1 MTNEE
6 ISIGSKC
13 ELAVSLLKT
22 FYSLHISNKDGIQHY
37 LELQKDKILLALSK
51 ALESSYIFNK
61 LKGAKLF
68 RILCMN
74 NFFNTEELKGILAF
88 IRIEYRKQSNN
99 LEFIRDMLLEILD
112 ISNKYPYEVQE
123 VFAEDIQTQY
133 NDFTEMRNKN

>member
-1 MTNEE
+1 VTNEE

>member
-1 MTNEE
+1 
-6 ISIGSKC
+6 
-13 ELAVSLLKT
+13 
-22 FYSLHISNKDGIQHY
+22 
-37 LELQKDKILLALSK
+37 
-51 ALESSYIFNK
+51 
-61 LKGAKLF
+61 
-68 RILCMN
+68 MN

-133 NDFTEMRNKN
+133 NDFTEMRNQN